1 MTSDTRGRTS
11 RLPALLAR
19 RRPLVAASVCDD
31 ATSEAVDR
39 AAAAGL
45 DVLELRVDRF
55 GDIGAGHVRATARRL
70 ARVPTV
76 ATARVPVD
84 GGSWAGDD
92 RARLALLADVAADV
106 DAVDV
111 ELSLG
116 DDLGPV
122 VDAARRAGAAVV
134 VSHHDM
140 SSTPPADVLLD
151 LVSRAAAT
159 GADLVKLATW
169 TATPADV
176 ATLVAVTVAAAD
188 DEPADTDAGPARHG
202 TRSAD
207 DGTGTHRPPVAVMG
221 MGPFGAVTR
230 VLLPV
235 LGSRLT
241 FARLEDQ
248 PSVPGQL
255 SLADTVTMLRRF
267 VPDA

>member
-151 LVSRAAAT
+151 LVARAAAT

-176 ATLVAVTVAAAD
+176 ATLVAVTVAA
-188 DEPADTDAGPARHG
+188 
-202 TRSAD
+202 AD